1 MLVILCLF
9 YPSII
14 IIIIIIIIFIIII
27 TIIIIIITIIIII
40 IIIIYKGKSKISYAT
55 WAAIQLHSHR
65 YVLMPSLWVETDVT
79 RSDGWV

>member
-40 IIIIYKGKSKISYAT
+40 IIIFKGKSKISYAT

>member
-40 IIIIYKGKSKISYAT
+40 IIIYKGKSKISHAT